1 MLIAWLVDDKGEDP
15 LDGKL
20 DNDDINS
27 VAGLLKLYFREL
39 KEPLFPSSLFDQL
52 VACSQRY
59 NVNGLL
65 HVLICFYHSAC
76 HSVGHQGIMFSAGMQ
91 VSKITI
97 IESHNAL
104 RFLGLK

>member
-1 MLIAWLVDDKGEDP
+1 MPCVVGEDP
-15 LDGKL
+15 LDGPL

-39 KEPLFPSSLFDQL
+39 KEPLFPAALFDQF

-65 HVLICFYHSAC
+65 CTL
-76 HSVGHQGIMFSAGMQ
+76 SVQQTMIFIAKWFKQ
-91 VSKITI
+91 
-97 IESHNAL
+97 
-104 RFLGLK
+104 